1 MERDCETAHG
11 AAQTLA
17 CNMNQLSDGTEMIL
31 CNTCGNLGY
40 FNHKKQTLHCS
51 FCPRQTESLVKITIP
66 AAFVVLMWELAA
78 MGISV
83 GMKVDEKA
91 NANTSVPSGPTTPTH
106 MQVPAKARSFG
117 RDSKN
122 KQTSGPS
129 LFVQRRHGMSEE

>member
-1 MERDCETAHG
+1 M
-11 AAQTLA
+11 A

-91 NANTSVPSGPTTPTH
+91 ASLPTTTPTTATRIE
-106 MQVPAKARSFG
+106 VPAAAKSFG
-117 RDSKN
+117 RQSKS